1 MLYSNINYYNPNSC
15 SVANRWAFERN
26 WTHPASLGFRQKRM
40 KNSQPA
46 MDKAAIGLS
55 LVCLA
60 HCLLSL
66 MPLLILPSLGA
77 AFLEDERFHYGILFL
92 VLPTSLLALVMGFR
106 KHGQYSV
113 PIIGVSGL
121 CVLLLVALLGEETTG
136 DIGEIAITVAG
147 SLIVAYAHARN
158 LLLGHSGDFRP
169 IAGSD

>member
-1 MLYSNINYYNPNSC
+1 MLYSNIIYCNPNSC

-26 WTHPASLGFRQKRM
+26 WANPASLGFRQRRM
-40 KNSQPA
+40 KNSQLA

-113 PIIGVSGL
+113 PIIGVIGL

-136 DIGEIAITVAG
+136 DIAITVAG

-158 LLLGHSGDFRP
+158 LVLGHSGFRP

>member
-1 MLYSNINYYNPNSC
+1 
-15 SVANRWAFERN
+15 
-26 WTHPASLGFRQKRM
+26 M
-40 KNSQPA
+40 KNSQTTL
-46 MDKAAIGLS
+46 DTTAIGLS

-66 MPLLILPSLGA
+66 MPLLILPTLGA

-92 VLPTSLLALVMGFR
+92 VLPASLLALVMGFR

-121 CVLLLVALLGEETTG
+121 CVLLLVAILGEETTG
-136 DIGEIAITVAG
+136 EIGEIAITVAG

-158 LLLGHSGDFRP
+158 IRLGHSGDFRP

>member
-1 MLYSNINYYNPNSC
+1 
-15 SVANRWAFERN
+15 
-26 WTHPASLGFRQKRM
+26 
-40 KNSQPA
+40 

-113 PIIGVSGL
+113 PIIGVIGL

-136 DIGEIAITVAG
+136 DIAITVAG

-158 LLLGHSGDFRP
+158 LVLGHSGDFRP

>member
-1 MLYSNINYYNPNSC
+1 
-15 SVANRWAFERN
+15 
-26 WTHPASLGFRQKRM
+26 M

-136 DIGEIAITVAG
+136 DIAITVAG

-158 LLLGHSGDFRP
+158 LVLGHSGDFRP

>member
-1 MLYSNINYYNPNSC
+1 
-15 SVANRWAFERN
+15 
-26 WTHPASLGFRQKRM
+26 M
-40 KNSQPA
+40 KNSQLA

-55 LVCLA
+55 LACLA

-113 PIIGVSGL
+113 PIIGVIGL

-136 DIGEIAITVAG
+136 DIAITVAG

-158 LLLGHSGDFRP
+158 LVLGHSGFRP